1 MITPS
6 TAENT
11 LQSPILIMAKRA
23 ALMRAQGRDVI
34 DLTLGE
40 PDFNAPPHV
49 LAVAQTALSGR
60 LTYSPSNGIEPLRHA
75 IRMRMKDI
83 RNLDYADG
91 QVTVGCGAK
100 QIIYNAFQAT
110 LKSGDEVIVPAPYW
124 ASYPAMIE
132 MYGARPLIV
141 STTKEEGFR
150 LTAEHLDA
158 ALGLAKSPKWVVLNA
173 PGNPSGSLYSRKQL
187 LAIAEVLRRYPEVMV
202 LSDDIYSEIRYTDDP
217 YQTLAAVAP
226 DLSDRILIV
235 DGVSKAYAMTGWRVG
250 WGCGP
255 ASLITAISTVQS
267 QNCTQTSTLSQMAAV
282 AALTGSQALLK
293 ERNAI
298 YRQRRDAA
306 LHVLEACEAIDVTC
320 PEGAFYL
327 MPRIKTIKDDQ
338 TFALD
343 LLQAGVATVPGSA
356 FGMPGHLRLSFA
368 TDEPLLIS
376 GCERLVQK
384 IKVSA

>member
-1 MITPS
+1 MSTPP
-6 TAENT
+6 TADNI

-49 LAVAQTALSGR
+49 LEAAHAALSGR
-60 LTYSPSNGIEPLRHA
+60 LTYSPSNGIEPLRRA
-75 IRMRMKDI
+75 IRMRMKEI
-83 RNLDYADG
+83 RNLDYADD
-91 QVTVGCGAK
+91 QVAVGCGAK

-124 ASYPAMIE
+124 ASYPAMIK
-132 MYGARPLIV
+132 MCGARPLIV
-141 STTKEEGFR
+141 STTREQGFR
-150 LTAEHLDA
+150 LTAEHLEA
-158 ALGLAKSPKWVVLNA
+158 ALSLATSPKWIVLNA
-173 PGNPSGSLYSRKQL
+173 PGNPSGALYSREQL
-187 LAIAEVLRRYPEVMV
+187 LAIAEVLRRYPGVMV

-217 YQTLAAVAP
+217 YQTLATVAP
-226 DLSDRILIV
+226 DLRDRILIV
-235 DGVSKAYAMTGWRVG
+235 DGVSKVYAMTGWRVG

-255 ASLITAISTVQS
+255 TSLITTISSVQS
-267 QNCTQTSTLSQMAAV
+267 QNCTQTSTLSQLAAV
-282 AALTGSQALLK
+282 SALTGPQALVG

-306 LHVLEACEAIDVTC
+306 LHVLRACEAIDIAC

-327 MPRIKTIKDDQ
+327 LPRIKTIKDDQ
-338 TFALD
+338 AFALTM
-343 LLQAGVATVPGSA
+343 LEEGVATVPGSA

-368 TDEPLLIS
+368 TDESILIA

-384 IKVSA
+384 IKASV